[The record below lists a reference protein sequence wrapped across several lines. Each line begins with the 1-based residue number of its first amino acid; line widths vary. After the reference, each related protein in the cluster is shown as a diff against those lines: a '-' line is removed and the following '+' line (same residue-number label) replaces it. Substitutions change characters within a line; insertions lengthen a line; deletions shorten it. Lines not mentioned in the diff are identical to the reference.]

1 MKKIHWEEAEEDTMA
16 YLFSI
21 GKSDDEIGVI
31 LNREANSI
39 RAKRQKLGLR
49 VHPRRVQ
56 IELSKETTLPISKP
70 KHADNLPD
78 VGDSLVAIINEI
90 ELLRGLMTDILH
102 VNQSTMKDVDALV
115 TITGAQYELFKRID
129 GNRVDSGKP
138 QRETNDTKG
147 RSPET

>member
-1 MKKIHWEEAEEDTMA
+1 MKIHWEKAEEEAMS

-21 GKSDDEIGVI
+21 GKTDEEMGVI

-49 VHPRRVQ
+49 LHPRKPQVQ
-56 IELSKETTLPISKP
+56 IPEKGITEPIKPP

-78 VGDSLVAIINEI
+78 VCEYLPAILNEI
-90 ELLRGLMTDILH
+90 ALLRETVVDLIR
-102 VNQSTMKDVDALV
+102 VNQTTMKDVDALV
-115 TITGAQYELFKRID
+115 TLTGAQYELFKRID

-138 QRETNDTKG
+138 QKE
-147 RSPET
+147 P